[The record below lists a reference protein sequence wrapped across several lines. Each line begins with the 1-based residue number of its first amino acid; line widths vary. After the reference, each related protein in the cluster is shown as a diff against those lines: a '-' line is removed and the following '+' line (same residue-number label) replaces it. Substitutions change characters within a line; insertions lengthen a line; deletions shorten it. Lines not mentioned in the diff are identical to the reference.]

1 MQTHFEHELEKL
13 KKRVLK
19 MANLAIE
26 QVTSA
31 INILFASDT
40 EQIEKV
46 VYNESI
52 IDELDVKVDK
62 LCQRIFVLKQPV
74 ATDLRFIMSSL
85 RIGNE
90 LERIGDI
97 AISIVNKSGFVRD
110 QPEVL
115 KQFEIADLFTETL
128 DIIKKAVECY
138 VDKDI
143 NRTREIICKSKE
155 INEKCRLI
163 LELII
168 SEMTTKS
175 EIIIVATNLILIL
188 RQIERLADHSSNI
201 AESVFFMVEGK
212 IIKHNLKE
220 ISDKTE
226 ENKNNSDNIKY

>member
-19 MANLAIE
+19 MANLAVE
-26 QVTSA
+26 QVSSA

-115 KQFEIADLFTETL
+115 KQFEIEGLFTETL

-143 NRTREIICKSKE
+143 NRTREIICKSEE
-155 INEKCRLI
+155 INEKCRVI
-163 LELII
+163 LDMII

-188 RQIERLADHSSNI
+188 RQVERLADHSANI
-201 AESVFFMVEGK
+201 AESVFFMVEGE
-212 IIKHNLKE
+212 IIKHSKVKE
-220 ISDKTE
+220 LLDQAE
-226 ENKNNSDNIKY
+226 PGNKED